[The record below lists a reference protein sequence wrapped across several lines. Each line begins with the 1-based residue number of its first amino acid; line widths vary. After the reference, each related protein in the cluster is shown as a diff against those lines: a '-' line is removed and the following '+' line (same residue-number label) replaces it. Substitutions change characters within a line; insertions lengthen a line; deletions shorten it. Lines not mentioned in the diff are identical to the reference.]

1 LPVLNSYV
9 CRIRQSIQCLVFII
23 ILFVLFS
30 LLSFFVIFLFFIF
43 VLTFLFFIF
52 FLIFLFFVFSTIL
65 FHFLIFRIFQ
75 VTKKSN
81 YSILE
86 YSTQTHPIM
95 RFAVESYPKA
105 AFVVWCCTNKYTVE
119 SKKIQHFKTAPS
131 SMFCCLISV
140 SHGFECCRYCSKK
153 AFCSC
158 IHVVVVVIINL
169 LKFFC

>member
-1 LPVLNSYV
+1 MSVLNSYV
-9 CRIRQSIQCLVFII
+9 CRIRQSIQCPIFII

-30 LLSFFVIFLFFIF
+30 LLSFFVVFVFF
-43 VLTFLFFIF
+43 VF
-52 FLIFLFFVFSTIL
+52 FLLFLFFVFTTIL
-65 FHFLIFRIFQ
+65 FHFLIFPIFQ

-86 YSTQTHPIM
+86 YSARTHPIM

-105 AFVVWCCTNKYTVE
+105 AFVVWCCTHKYTVE
-119 SKKIQHFKTAPS
+119 SKKIQHCKTAPF

-140 SHGFECCRYCSKK
+140 AHGFAYGRYCSKK

-158 IHVVVVVIINL
+158 THVVVVVIIDL
-169 LKFFC
+169 LKIFC